1 MTRASFTAAASSAIL
16 AGVPNDPSS
25 KPTVAAE
32 PVPADAAGPV
42 RILLV
47 EDDRPLAELLADYLR
62 SNGFVVD
69 IEPHGDRAVTRIL
82 AERPGLVV
90 LDLMLPGEDGFAVCR
105 RVRPMYTGPIL
116 MLTARGRDADQIEG
130 LTSGADDYVAK
141 PVRAPLLLARV
152 CALLRRATPAESTQ
166 LSRVGLVLDARVRAA
181 SARGRP
187 LELSRAEFDLLWLLT
202 SHAGQ
207 TLPRKVIFERL
218 RGLGADEFDRSI
230 DLRVSRLRQKIAAA
244 CGVEDAIRTV
254 RGIGYEL
261 VGVER

>member
-1 MTRASFTAAASSAIL
+1 MAKQSSSQAE
-16 AGVPNDPSS
+16 V
-25 KPTVAAE
+25 VA

-47 EDDRPLAELLADYLR
+47 EDDLPLAELLADYLR
-62 SNGFVVD
+62 ASGFAVE
-69 IEPHGDRAVTRIL
+69 IESHGERAVHRIL
-82 AERPGLVV
+82 VERPGLVV

-152 CALLRRATPAESTQ
+152 NALLRRAPPAEPVQ

-181 SARGRP
+181 SAQGRP

-207 TLPRKVIFERL
+207 TVPRKVIFERL
-218 RGLGADEFDRSI
+218 RGLGADELDRSI

-244 CGVEDAIRTV
+244 CGVGDAIRTV